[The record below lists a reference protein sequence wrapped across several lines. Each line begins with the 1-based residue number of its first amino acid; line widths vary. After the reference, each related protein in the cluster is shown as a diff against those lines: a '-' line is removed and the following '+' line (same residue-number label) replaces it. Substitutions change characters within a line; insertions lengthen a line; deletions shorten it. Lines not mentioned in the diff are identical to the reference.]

1 MEENK
6 SAAKLREERL
16 LEKQRLAEKAR
27 IALLEEKMDERIFE
41 LRKTLAQTT
50 DLLIRGDLQVLLN
63 EEEQKREIYYEKKR
77 LAESQAQQ
85 IQLAVDKTLVEPL
98 SLSSANICFTNVSTD
113 SLILISPCRHHMH

>member
-63 EEEQKREIYYEKKR
+63 EEEQKREIYYEKKTACR
-77 LAESQAQQ
+77 ITSTAN
-85 IQLAVDKTLVEPL
+85 LV
-98 SLSSANICFTNVSTD
+98 SS
-113 SLILISPCRHHMH
+113 R

>member
-85 IQLAVDKTLVEPL
+85 I
-98 SLSSANICFTNVSTD
+98 
-113 SLILISPCRHHMH
+113 